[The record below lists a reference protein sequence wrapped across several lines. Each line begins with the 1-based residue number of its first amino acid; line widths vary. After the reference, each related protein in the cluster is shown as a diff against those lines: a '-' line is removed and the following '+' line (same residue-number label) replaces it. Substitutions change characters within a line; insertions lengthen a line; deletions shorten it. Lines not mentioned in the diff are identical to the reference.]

1 MEAAA
6 SNMLSSSLSLPPRTQ
21 FKQSPPPPSALKFY
35 EPSAPT
41 HSSMLATSLAQHFPT
56 SVLIQEQRRES
67 KPLLQT
73 IKDDKTSQATS
84 DTEQVG
90 VDFSTHQVDATSCDE
105 YLKEFQ
111 CRLLQWPGLWYM
123 LPSSNTRDKTLS
135 PLTTQPIPNGKGKH
149 MDVNMEQVLALAKK
163 ALSAS
168 KEAASLVDDGESL
181 GVDLDNSIT
190 SSLGS
195 IHSNELQTG
204 KVKFVKSTRIHER
217 QSKRRKGT
225 KSNVIVRETTGST
238 KPELEK
244 KTSYKDSNLHDPL
257 RMFLARPVTR
267 ELLTSK
273 EELQLIVHIKAG
285 MKLEEARIRF
295 QDQYGR
301 EPTFGEWAE
310 SANLSSHEL
319 KSQLHLGNSSR
330 EKLICANLRMVVYI
344 AKQYRG
350 RGLDLQDLLQEGS
363 MGLMRSVQKF
373 KPQAGCRFATYAYW
387 WIRQSIRR
395 AIFQNSKLIR
405 LPEGVY
411 NLLYKVS
418 EAKRVCIREG
428 NHDPSQKQI
437 ADQAGMT
444 VEKLQKLRSVQ
455 KITLSLQKP
464 IYPNDTTTYEE
475 ITPDT
480 TIESPDATVSKQ
492 VMRNHIANLLSV
504 LNPKERKVIRLRY
517 GIGGEVRKSLADIG
531 IILGVSKE
539 RIRQLESRSLFKL
552 KQYSESQ
559 GLDAYKDLLI

>member
-6 SNMLSSSLSLPPRTQ
+6 AAASKMLSSSSLSLPPRTQ
-21 FKQSPPPPSALKFY
+21 LKQSPHPPSALRLY
-35 EPSAPT
+35 EPAAPA

-67 KPLLQT
+67 KPLIQT
-73 IKDDKTSQATS
+73 TKDDKTSLATA
-84 DTEQVG
+84 DNGKIEAE
-90 VDFSTHQVDATSCDE
+90 FSTHEVDTINSDK

-111 CRLLQWPGLWYM
+111 CQLLQWPGLW
-123 LPSSNTRDKTLS
+123 LPSSHTKEKPFSSSTM
-135 PLTTQPIPNGKGKH
+135 QP
-149 MDVNMEQVLALAKK
+149 MDVEMKQVIALAKK

-168 KEAASLVDDGESL
+168 KEAVSLLDDDESVNVDH
-181 GVDLDNSIT
+181 DNSIT

-195 IHSNELQTG
+195 TTSSQLETK
-204 KVKFVKSTRIHER
+204 KVKFVKSTRLLER
-217 QSKRRKGT
+217 QSKRRKGS
-225 KSNVIVRETTGST
+225 KANVIVRETSTST
-238 KPELEK
+238 KHEPEK
-244 KTSYKDSNLHDPL
+244 KTSYKDANLHDPL

-273 EELQLIVHIKAG
+273 QELELIAHIKSG
-285 MKLEEARIRF
+285 MKLEEARSRF
-295 QDQYGR
+295 HDQFGR
-301 EPTFGEWAE
+301 EPTLVEWAE
-310 SANLSSHEL
+310 AASLSSQEL

-330 EKLICANLRMVVYI
+330 EKIICANLRMVVYI

-411 NLLYKVS
+411 TMLYKVS
-418 EAKRVCIREG
+418 EAKRFCIREG
-428 NHDPSQKQI
+428 NHEPTQKQI
-437 ADQAGMT
+437 AEQAGMT
-444 VEKLQKLRSVQ
+444 VEKLQKLRSIQ

-464 IYPNDTTTYEE
+464 VWANDSTTYEE

-480 TIESPDATVSKQ
+480 TMDTPDAGASKQ
-492 VMRNHIANLLSV
+492 LMRNHITNLLSV

-517 GIGGEVRKSLADIG
+517 GIGCEVRKSLADIG
-531 IILGVSKE
+531 IMLGVSKE
-539 RIRQLESRSLFKL
+539 RIRQVESRALFKL

-559 GLDAYKDLLI
+559 GLEAYKDLLI

>member
-6 SNMLSSSLSLPPRTQ
+6 SSNMLSSSLSLPPRTHL
-21 FKQSPPPPSALKFY
+21 KQLPHPPSALKLY
-35 EPSAPT
+35 EPAAPT
-41 HSSMLATSLAQHFPT
+41 HSSMLATTLAQHFPT

-73 IKDDKTSQATS
+73 LKEEKSSPATVES
-84 DTEQVG
+84 DE
-90 VDFSTHQVDATSCDE
+90 VDAISSDQ

-111 CRLLQWPGLWYM
+111 SQLLQWPGLW
-123 LPSSNTRDKTLS
+123 LPSHTREKSLS
-135 PLTTQPIPNGKGKH
+135 SSTMQP
-149 MDVNMEQVLALAKK
+149 MDAEVKQVIALAKK

-168 KEAASLVDDGESL
+168 IEAASLVDDSEAI
-181 GVDLDNSIT
+181 GVDHDNSIA
-190 SSLGS
+190 SSLVSTNPG
-195 IHSNELQTG
+195 ELETK
-204 KVKFVKSTRIHER
+204 KVKFVKSTRLLER
-217 QSKRRKGT
+217 QSKRRKGS
-225 KSNVIVRETTGST
+225 KSNVIVRESNAST
-238 KPELEK
+238 KPEPEK
-244 KTSYKDSNLHDPL
+244 KTSYKDANLHDPL

-267 ELLTSK
+267 ELLSSK
-273 EELQLIVHIKAG
+273 EELELIANIKGG

-295 QDQYGR
+295 HEQFNR
-301 EPTFGEWAE
+301 EPTLVEWAE
-310 SANLSSHEL
+310 AASLSSHEL

-411 NLLYKVS
+411 TMMYKVS
-418 EAKRVCIREG
+418 EAKRSCIREG
-428 NHDPSQKQI
+428 NHEPTQKQI

-444 VEKLQKLRSVQ
+444 VEKLQKLRSIQ

-464 IYPNDTTTYEE
+464 VWANDSTTYEE

-480 TIESPDATVSKQ
+480 TIDTPDASASKQ
-492 VMRNHIANLLSV
+492 IMRNHITNLLSV

-517 GIGGEVRKSLADIG
+517 GIRCEVRKSLADIG
-531 IILGVSKE
+531 IMLGVSKE
-539 RIRQLESRSLFKL
+539 RIRQVESRALFKL
-552 KQYSESQ
+552 KQYSESH
-559 GLDAYKDLLI
+559 GLDAYKELLI

>member
-6 SNMLSSSLSLPPRTQ
+6 SKMLSSSLSLPPRTQ
-21 FKQSPPPPSALKFY
+21 LKQFSPPPPSALKLY
-35 EPSAPT
+35 EPAAPA

-73 IKDDKTSQATS
+73 IKDDKTSQATV
-84 DTEQVG
+84 DGEQKG
-90 VDFSTHQVDATSCDE
+90 ADHEVDAISSDQ

-111 CRLLQWPGLWYM
+111 CQLLQWPALW
-123 LPSSNTRDKTLS
+123 LPSTHTREKTPS
-135 PLTTQPIPNGKGKH
+135 SLTMQPAPNGTTKL
-149 MDVNMEQVLALAKK
+149 MDVEMEHVLDLAKK

-168 KEAASLVDDGESL
+168 KEAASLADDGEPF
-181 GVDLDNSIT
+181 GVDLDKSIT

-195 IHSNELQTG
+195 TNSSVLQTG
-204 KVKFVKSTRIHER
+204 KVKFVKSTRLLER

-225 KSNVIVRETTGST
+225 KSNVIVRETSTST
-238 KPELEK
+238 KPEPEK
-244 KTSYKDSNLHDPL
+244 KTTYRDSNLHDPL

-267 ELLTSK
+267 ELLSSK
-273 EELQLIVHIKAG
+273 EELELIAHIKAG
-285 MKLEEARIRF
+285 MQLEEARSRF
-295 QDQYGR
+295 RDQFHR
-301 EPTFGEWAE
+301 EPTLVEWAE
-310 SANLSSHEL
+310 ATSLSCHEL
-319 KSQLHLGNSSR
+319 KSQLHRGTSSR

-350 RGLDLQDLLQEGS
+350 RGLDLQDLMQEGS
-363 MGLMRSVQKF
+363 MGLMRSVLKF

-405 LPEGVY
+405 LPEGIY

-418 EAKRVCIREG
+418 EAKRICIREG
-428 NHDPSQKQI
+428 NHEPTQKQI
-437 ADQAGMT
+437 AAQAGMP
-444 VEKLQKLRSVQ
+444 VEKVQKLRSVQ
-455 KITLSLQKP
+455 KITLSLQQP
-464 IYPNDTTTYEE
+464 IWPDDSTTYEE
-475 ITPDT
+475 ITADT
-480 TIESPDATVSKQ
+480 TIDSPDTSASKQ
-492 VMRNHIANLLSV
+492 LMRNHISNLLGILS
-504 LNPKERKVIRLRY
+504 PKERKVIRLRY

-559 GLDAYKDLLI
+559 GLTAYKDLLV

>member
-1 MEAAA
+1 MEAA
-6 SNMLSSSLSLPPRTQ
+6 SKMLSSSLSLPPRTQ
-21 FKQSPPPPSALKFY
+21 LKQSPQPPSALKLY
-35 EPSAPT
+35 EPAAPA
-41 HSSMLATSLAQHFPT
+41 HSSLLATSLAQHFPT
-56 SVLIQEQRRES
+56 SVLLQEQRRES
-67 KPLLQT
+67 KPLLPT
-73 IKDDKTSQATS
+73 TKDDKNF
-84 DTEQVG
+84 QVT
-90 VDFSTHQVDATSCDE
+90 VDNGQIGAELSTHDVDDVSSDE

-111 CRLLQWPGLWYM
+111 SQLLQWPGLW
-123 LPSSNTRDKTLS
+123 LPSLHTREKTLS
-135 PLTTQPIPNGKGKH
+135 SSTMQP
-149 MDVNMEQVLALAKK
+149 MDVEVKQVIALAKK

-168 KEAASLVDDGESL
+168 KEAALLVDDGEL
-181 GVDLDNSIT
+181 FKDDLDNSNI

-195 IHSNELQTG
+195 TNSSQLQTK
-204 KVKFVKSTRIHER
+204 KVKFVKSTRLLER
-217 QSKRRKGT
+217 QSKKRKGS
-225 KSNVIVRETTGST
+225 KSNVIVRETSTST
-238 KPELEK
+238 KSEPEK
-244 KTSYKDSNLHDPL
+244 KTSYKDANLHDPL

-273 EELQLIVHIKAG
+273 EELELIAHIKGG
-285 MKLEEARIRF
+285 MKLEEARSRF
-295 QDQYGR
+295 HDQFGR
-301 EPTFGEWAE
+301 EPTLVEWAE
-310 SANLSSHEL
+310 GANISSHEL

-405 LPEGVY
+405 LPEGIY
-411 NLLYKVS
+411 TMMYKVS
-418 EAKRVCIREG
+418 EAKRLCIREG
-428 NHDPSQKQI
+428 NHEPTQRQI

-444 VEKLQKLRSVQ
+444 VEKLQKLKSIQ

-464 IYPNDTTTYEE
+464 VWANDSTTYEE

-480 TIESPDATVSKQ
+480 TIDTPDASASKQ
-492 VMRNHIANLLSV
+492 LMRNHITNLLGV

-517 GIGGEVRKSLADIG
+517 GIGCEVRKSLADIG
-531 IILGVSKE
+531 IMMGVSKE
-539 RIRQLESRSLFKL
+539 RIRQVESRALFKL

-559 GLDAYKDLLI
+559 GLDAYKELLI

>member
-6 SNMLSSSLSLPPRTQ
+6 SKMLSSSLSLPPRTQ
-21 FKQSPPPPSALKFY
+21 LKQSPHPPSALKLY
-35 EPSAPT
+35 EPAAPA

-73 IKDDKTSQATS
+73 IKDEKTSQATADS
-84 DTEQVG
+84 GQIGAHE
-90 VDFSTHQVDATSCDE
+90 VDAMNSDQ
-105 YLKEFQ
+105 YLKDFQ
-111 CRLLQWPGLWYM
+111 CQLLQWPGLWYL
-123 LPSSNTRDKTLS
+123 LPSTQTREKPHLTT
-135 PLTTQPIPNGKGKH
+135 TTQPVPNGTKQNIN
-149 MDVNMEQVLALAKK
+149 VEMEQVIALAKE

-168 KEAASLVDDGESL
+168 KVAASLVDAGESV
-181 GVDLDNSIT
+181 GVDLDTST

-195 IHSNELQTG
+195 TSSCELTK
-204 KVKFVKSTRIHER
+204 KVKFVKSTRLLER
-217 QSKRRKGT
+217 QSKRRKGS
-225 KSNVIVRETTGST
+225 KSNVIVRETNAST
-238 KPELEK
+238 KAEHPEK

-273 EELQLIVHIKAG
+273 EELELIAHIKCG
-285 MKLEEARIRF
+285 MKLEEARSRF
-295 QDQYGR
+295 HDQFGR
-301 EPTFGEWAE
+301 EPTLVEWAE
-310 SANLSSHEL
+310 AASLSCQNL

-350 RGLDLQDLLQEGS
+350 RGLDFQDLLQEGS

-411 NLLYKVS
+411 TMMYKVS
-418 EAKRVCIREG
+418 EAKRSIIREG
-428 NHDPSQKQI
+428 NHEPTQKQI
-437 ADQAGMT
+437 AEQAGLS
-444 VEKLQKLRSVQ
+444 VEKLQKLRSIQ

-464 IYPNDTTTYEE
+464 IWANDSTTYEE

-480 TIESPDATVSKQ
+480 TMDTPDASASKQ
-492 VMRNHIANLLSV
+492 LMRNHITNLLGV
-504 LNPKERKVIRLRY
+504 LNQKERKVIRLRY
-517 GIGGEVRKSLADIG
+517 GIGCEVRKSLADIG
-531 IILGVSKE
+531 IMLGVSKE
-539 RIRQLESRSLFKL
+539 RIRQLESRALFKL

>member
-6 SNMLSSSLSLPPRTQ
+6 ASKMLSSSLIIPPRNQ
-21 FKQSPPPPSALKFY
+21 LKQSPHPPSALKLY
-35 EPSAPT
+35 EPASPA

-73 IKDDKTSQATS
+73 IKDEKTSQATVDS
-84 DTEQVG
+84 GQIETES
-90 VDFSTHQVDATSCDE
+90 STHEAVGISSDQ

-111 CRLLQWPGLWYM
+111 SQLLQWPGLWLPYSDTNENPI
-123 LPSSNTRDKTLS
+123 PSSTMQT
-135 PLTTQPIPNGKGKH
+135 
-149 MDVNMEQVLALAKK
+149 MDVEMRQVVALAKK

-168 KEAASLVDDGESL
+168 KEAASLADDVESFGVDQESL
-181 GVDLDNSIT
+181 IT
-190 SSLGS
+190 LSFGSTNSSLV
-195 IHSNELQTG
+195 QTK
-204 KVKFVKSTRIHER
+204 KVKFVKSTRLLER
-217 QSKRRKGT
+217 QSKRRKES
-225 KSNVIVRETTGST
+225 KSKVIVRETSTST
-238 KPELEK
+238 KPEPEK
-244 KTSYKDSNLHDPL
+244 KTSYKDANLHDPL

-273 EELQLIVHIKAG
+273 EELELIANIKGG
-285 MKLEEARIRF
+285 MILEEARSRLY
-295 QDQYGR
+295 DQFGR
-301 EPTFGEWAE
+301 EPTLVEWAE
-310 SANLSSHEL
+310 AANLSSQDL
-319 KSQLHLGNSSR
+319 KSRIHLGNSSR

-363 MGLMRSVQKF
+363 MGLMRSVHKF

-411 NLLYKVS
+411 SMMYKVS
-418 EAKRVCIREG
+418 EAKRLCIREG
-428 NHDPSQKQI
+428 NHEPTQKEI

-444 VEKLQKLRSVQ
+444 VDKLQNLRSIQ

-464 IYPNDTTTYEE
+464 IWANDSTTYEE

-480 TIESPDATVSKQ
+480 TIDTPDASATKQ
-492 VMRNHIANLLSV
+492 LMRNHITNLLGV
-504 LNPKERKVIRLRY
+504 LNPRERKVIRLRY
-517 GIGGEVRKSLADIG
+517 GIGCEVRKSLADIG
-531 IILGVSKE
+531 IMLGVSKE
-539 RIRQLESRSLFKL
+539 RIRQVENRALFKL

-559 GLDAYKDLLI
+559 GLDAYKELLI

>member
-1 MEAAA
+1 MEASA
-6 SNMLSSSLSLPPRTQ
+6 SKLLSSSLSLPPRTQ
-21 FKQSPPPPSALKFY
+21 LKQFPHPPSALKLY
-35 EPSAPT
+35 EPAAPA

-56 SVLIQEQRRES
+56 SVLIQEQRPES
-67 KPLLQT
+67 KPLSQT
-73 IKDDKTSQATS
+73 IKDDKISQAITDSRQLGAYELDAINS
-84 DTEQVG
+84 DQ
-90 VDFSTHQVDATSCDE
+90 S
-105 YLKEFQ
+105 LKEFHSK
-111 CRLLQWPGLWYM
+111 LLQWPGLWF
-123 LPSSNTRDKTLS
+123 PSSETRESSLSSSTL
-135 PLTTQPIPNGKGKH
+135 QPVPNGMKR
-149 MDVNMEQVLALAKK
+149 NINIEMEKVIALAKQ

-168 KEAASLVDDGESL
+168 KEAASLVDNGESFK
-181 GVDLDNSIT
+181 VDFDNSI

-195 IHSNELQTG
+195 TSLTELQT
-204 KVKFVKSTRIHER
+204 KKIKFIKSTRLLER
-217 QSKRRKGT
+217 QSKRRRKGS
-225 KSNVIVRETTGST
+225 KANVIVRESTSST
-238 KPELEK
+238 KTEPPEK

-267 ELLTSK
+267 ELLNSK
-273 EELQLIVHIKAG
+273 EELELIAHIKCG
-285 MKLEEARIRF
+285 MKLEEVRCRF
-295 QDQYGR
+295 HNQFAR
-301 EPTFGEWAE
+301 EPTLVEWAE
-310 SANLSSHEL
+310 AASLSCQDL

-411 NLLYKVS
+411 SMMYKVS
-418 EAKRVCIREG
+418 EAKRLIIRGG
-428 NHDPSQKQI
+428 NHEPTQKQI

-444 VEKLQKLRSVQ
+444 VEKLQKLRSIQ

-464 IYPNDTTTYEE
+464 IWANDSTTYEE

-480 TIESPDATVSKQ
+480 TMDSPDDSASKQ
-492 VMRNHIANLLSV
+492 LMRNHINNLLGV
-504 LNPKERKVIRLRY
+504 LNQKERKVIRLRY
-517 GIGGEVRKSLADIG
+517 GIGCEVRKSLANIG
-531 IILGVSKE
+531 IMMGVTKE
-539 RIRQLESRSLFKL
+539 RIRQIESRALFKL

>member
-6 SNMLSSSLSLPPRTQ
+6 SKMLSSSLSLPPRTQ
-21 FKQSPPPPSALKFY
+21 LKQSPPPPSALKFC
-35 EPSAPT
+35 EPATPA

-73 IKDDKTSQATS
+73 TKDEKTGQIGAESSTNELNPTS
-84 DTEQVG
+84 
-90 VDFSTHQVDATSCDE
+90 SDE

-111 CRLLQWPGLWYM
+111 YQLLQWPGLWYM
-123 LPSSNTRDKTLS
+123 LPSSHTKEKPLS
-135 PLTTQPIPNGKGKH
+135 HLTTQPVPNGTRKN
-149 MDVNMEQVLALAKK
+149 MDVKMEQVLALAKQ

-190 SSLGS
+190 SSLGFRD
-195 IHSNELQTG
+195 QTEVQTK
-204 KVKFVKSTRIHER
+204 KVKFVKSTRLHER

-225 KSNVIVRETTGST
+225 KSNVIVRETSRTST
-238 KPELEK
+238 KPEPEK

-285 MKLEEARIRF
+285 MKLEEARSRF

-301 EPTFGEWAE
+301 EPTLVEWAE
-310 SANLSSHEL
+310 AASLTSHEL

-480 TIESPDATVSKQ
+480 TIESPDTSLSKQ
-492 VMRNHIANLLSV
+492 VMRNHISNLLSV